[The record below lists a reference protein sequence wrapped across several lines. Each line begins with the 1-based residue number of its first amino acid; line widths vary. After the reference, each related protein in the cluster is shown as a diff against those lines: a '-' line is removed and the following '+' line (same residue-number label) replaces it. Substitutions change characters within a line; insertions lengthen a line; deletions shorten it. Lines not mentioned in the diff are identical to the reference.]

1 VAEAEC
7 GAAINTTG
15 AVILAGGK
23 SSRMGENKAFLML
36 DKQTFIER
44 ILSQLTHF
52 SEVLI
57 SAAPGIAELYA
68 PFGVPVIEDLYAER
82 GPIGGLYTAL
92 QACRS
97 PYLLAIGC
105 DKPFFEQGL
114 GEYLAELAAG
124 GAKGNGSSAKGSGG
138 NAKGGGYDA
147 VVPVSRDGRLQPLCA
162 VYAKTCAEFLRGR
175 ITAGNYRMTAALEC
189 MRTFRV
195 SLADTPFPEQVLSN
209 INTPEEYRAILPRQ
223 R

>member
-1 VAEAEC
+1 VAETGC
-7 GAAINTTG
+7 G

-57 SAAPGIAELYA
+57 SAASGMTELYA
-68 PFGVPVIEDLYAER
+68 PFDVPVIEDLYAER

-92 QACRS
+92 KSCRS

-114 GEYLAELAAG
+114 GEYLAELAPG
-124 GAKGNGSSAKGSGG
+124 GVKGRGG
-138 NAKGGGYDA
+138 DYDA

-175 ITAGNYRMTAALEC
+175 ILAGNYRMTAALEC

-209 INTPEEYRAILPRQ
+209 INTPEEYRAIRS
-223 R
+223 